1 MNNLQSILSQ
11 IGETLHSLAEWNDL
25 EQFVDEF
32 HLSWLKLGNII
43 QQQLVQARIDEKEKR
58 YQSPRT
64 KRKKRYYTPLGE
76 ITLLRRAYV
85 TADGLQPLVDR
96 ELGLPKDKWLPM
108 VLELACAL
116 GVSSEFPNSHR
127 LFQRWTYLEVTEKT
141 LANQVEQRG
150 NQLQTQ
156 EFLGLGKLESAAECE
171 EIDAQPEKPNTLYV
185 GVDGV
190 MTPLNQKQGYKEAK
204 VGVIFWSKDHQ
215 KTKGKRGKIRHR
227 DYVATLKSRHEFRN
241 RVAQLYNQV
250 VGQKI
255 AQTVVIGDGAHW
267 IWEMAQEQ
275 FAGSIEILDFFHLSE
290 YVWKVAKL
298 AYPKNE
304 QKQSDWVSIQQQLLK
319 KSQWRVVIKNAQNL
333 SRKKQDL
340 IKAITDL
347 ERYLTNN
354 QSRIDYQSYLKAG
367 LMIGSGVV
375 ESSNR
380 RVVTSRLKQAG
391 MHWSVFGA
399 EGVMALRAAYL
410 SNSNRWSSF
419 WSRSHT
425 MLKSKLA

>member
-1 MNNLQSILSQ
+1 MNNLQSIQSQ
-11 IGETLHSLAEWNDL
+11 ISSTLEQLAEWNDL
-25 EQFVDEF
+25 EQFVGEF
-32 HLSWLKLGNII
+32 HLSWLKLGNIV

-85 TADGLQPLVDR
+85 TPDGIQTLVDE
-96 ELGLPKDKWLPM
+96 ELRLPKDKWLPM

-116 GVSSEFPNSHR
+116 GVSSEFPNSHQ
-127 LFQRWTYLEVTEKT
+127 LFQRWTDLDITEKT
-141 LANQVEQRG
+141 LANQVEQTG
-150 NQLQTQ
+150 NKLQTQ
-156 EFLGLGKLESAAECE
+156 EFLGSEKLESAAQFE
-171 EIDAQPEKPNTLYV
+171 EINTQTTKPNLLYV

-215 KTKGKRGKIRHR
+215 KVKGKRGKIRHR
-227 DYVATLKSRHEFRN
+227 EYVATLKSRNEFRN

-250 VGQKI
+250 AGQKI
-255 AQTVVIGDGAHW
+255 AQTIVIGDGAHW

-275 FAGSIEILDFFHLSE
+275 FPGSIEILDFFHLSE
-290 YVWKVAKL
+290 YVWQVAKL

-304 QKQSDWVSIQQQLLK
+304 QKQKDWVSIQQVLLK
-319 KSQWRVVIKNAQNL
+319 QSQWKTVIQNSSQL
-333 SRKKQDL
+333 KRKKQDL

-347 ERYLTNN
+347 ERYLINN

-380 RVVTSRLKQAG
+380 RVVTQRLKQAG
-391 MHWSVFGA
+391 MHWSAFGA

-410 SNSNRWSSF
+410 SNSNRWLNF
-419 WSRSHT
+419 WSSESTIRD
-425 MLKSKLA
+425 KLA

>member
-1 MNNLQSILSQ
+1 MNNLQSIQSQ
-11 IGETLHSLAEWNDL
+11 ISSTLEQLAEWNDL
-25 EQFVDEF
+25 EQFVGEF
-32 HLSWLKLGNII
+32 HLSWLKLGNIV

-85 TADGLQPLVDR
+85 TPDGIQTLVDE
-96 ELGLPKDKWLPM
+96 ELRLPKDKWLPM

-116 GVSSEFPNSHR
+116 GVSSEFPNSHQ
-127 LFQRWTYLEVTEKT
+127 LFQRWTDLDITEKT
-141 LANQVEQRG
+141 LANQVEQTG
-150 NQLQTQ
+150 NKLQTQ
-156 EFLGLGKLESAAECE
+156 EFLGSEKLESAAQFE
-171 EIDAQPEKPNTLYV
+171 EINTQTTKPNLLYV

-204 VGVIFWSKDHQ
+204 VGVIFWSKDYQ
-215 KTKGKRGKIRHR
+215 KVKGKRGKIRHR
-227 DYVATLKSRHEFRN
+227 EYVATLKSRNEFRN

-250 VGQKI
+250 AGQKI
-255 AQTVVIGDGAHW
+255 AQTIVIGDGAHW

-275 FAGSIEILDFFHLSE
+275 FPGSIEILDFFHLSE
-290 YVWKVAKL
+290 YVWQVAKL

-304 QKQSDWVSIQQQLLK
+304 QKQKDWVSIQQVLLK
-319 KSQWRVVIKNAQNL
+319 QSQWKTVIQNSSQL
-333 SRKKQDL
+333 KRKKQDL

-347 ERYLTNN
+347 ERYLINN

-380 RVVTSRLKQAG
+380 RVVTQRLKQAG
-391 MHWSVFGA
+391 MHWSAFGA

-410 SNSNRWSSF
+410 SNSNRWLNF
-419 WSRSHT
+419 WSSESTIRD
-425 MLKSKLA
+425 KLA